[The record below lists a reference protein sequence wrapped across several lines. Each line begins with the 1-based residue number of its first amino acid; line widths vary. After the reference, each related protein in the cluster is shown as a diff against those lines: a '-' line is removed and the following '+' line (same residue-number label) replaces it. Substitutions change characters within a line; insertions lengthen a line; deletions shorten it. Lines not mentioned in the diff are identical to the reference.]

1 VTGPFRVIGLD
12 VSLTSTGA
20 SDGTEHDVFQ
30 TSPTERLEARMDRL
44 LRQMRKFTLNP
55 WAALVVMEGSA
66 YSRNVQTGHEELAAL
81 RLMLRVHMWRC
92 GIPVAIVPPSTLK
105 AYTAGHGRA
114 SKPEM
119 QQAVLDRHKVDFAG
133 VKVKDGRY
141 DMVDA
146 FALAA
151 MGYARIGHPLPTF
164 GPPPPLK
171 SLLAVDWSGVKTP
184 EPTENGT

>member
-1 VTGPFRVIGLD
+1 
-12 VSLTSTGA
+12 
-20 SDGTEHDVFQ
+20 
-30 TSPTERLEARMDRL
+30 
-44 LRQMRKFTLNP
+44 
-55 WAALVVMEGSA
+55 
-66 YSRNVQTGHEELAAL
+66 
-81 RLMLRVHMWRC
+81 
-92 GIPVAIVPPSTLK
+92 
-105 AYTAGHGRA
+105 
-114 SKPEM
+114 M

-151 MGYARIGHPLPTF
+151 MGYARIGQPLLTF

-171 SLLAVDWSGVKTP
+171 SLLAVDWSSVKTP